1 MRRAREVL
9 MVTYERK
16 SPRVWTVAEAK
27 ARLSEVLRRAEDE
40 PQRIG
45 TRKEFVVVPASAW
58 DEKSEPRQSFG
69 QWLLENVPRGGPLE
83 LPPRDDG
90 KGRAV
95 PFSDWTEDDWQAF
108 DLQHAGR
115 GTDE

>member
-1 MRRAREVL
+1 M
-9 MVTYERK
+9 
-16 SPRVWTVAEAK
+16 
-27 ARLSEVLRRAEDE
+27 LRRAEDE

-58 DEKSEPRQSFG
+58 DEKSEPRQSLG

>member
-1 MRRAREVL
+1 

-45 TRKEFVVVPASAW
+45 TRKEYVVVPASAW
-58 DEKSEPRQSFG
+58 DDKSEPRQSLG
-69 QWLLENVPRGGPLE
+69 QWLLENVPRVGPFE
-83 LPPRDDG
+83 LPPRDAGD
-90 KGRAV
+90 GRAV
-95 PFSDWTEDDWQAF
+95 PFSDWTEDDWNAF
-108 DLQHAGR
+108 DLQHFGR
-115 GTDE
+115 DTCK

>member
-1 MRRAREVL
+1 

-45 TRKEFVVVPASAW
+45 TRKEFVVVPAGAW
-58 DEKSEPRQSFG
+58 DEKNTPRQSLG
-69 QWLLENVPRGGPLE
+69 HWLLENAPGVGLPE
-83 LPPRDDG
+83 LPPRDAGDG
-90 KGRAV
+90 RTV
-95 PFSDWTEDDWQAF
+95 PFSDWTEDDWKAF
-108 DLQHAGR
+108 DLRHFGGDA
-115 GTDE
+115 DK

>member
-1 MRRAREVL
+1 

-58 DEKSEPRQSFG
+58 DDKSEPRQSLG
-69 QWLLENVPRGGPLE
+69 QWLLENVPRVGPLE
-83 LPPRDDG
+83 LPPRDAGD
-90 KGRAV
+90 GRAV
-95 PFSDWTEDDWQAF
+95 PFSDWTEDDWNAF
-108 DLQHAGR
+108 DLQQFGR
-115 GTDE
+115 DTNA